1 MWHSSIIQSSCVLL
15 SHNHAD
21 GSGTVNFD
29 KDFNYL
35 LEKHVKS
42 VENFGNR
49 SVQGVDVEGVLK
61 GITVIYEHAEVGEK
75 TIGDHYEEPLTIPKV
90 FSNKTGSTKDY
101 DFKPELKMTEGV
113 EKSVTKY
120 NEWSTKGMLSA
131 KYQGSGGQLG
141 FDYRRGRSTTNKQ
154 SLATQITDSF
164 EGTISVN
171 HGEECAVSL
180 INELILYR
188 CELQNARWSFRQDTK
203 VECKVYL
210 TNGDKETK
218 KYKLCNVLK
227 ERRVDGN
234 EYSFK
239 MNGTYEWVYMQRR
252 IKCESTS

>member
-1 MWHSSIIQSSCVLL
+1 MHIIIT
-15 SHNHAD
+15 HAD

-29 KDFNYL
+29 KDFKCL
-35 LEKHVKS
+35 LKKHTKS
-42 VENFGNR
+42 VEDFGDR
-49 SVQGVDVEGVLK
+49 SVQRVEVEGIPK
-61 GITVIYEHAEVGEK
+61 GVTLRDEHAQVGEK
-75 TIGDHYEEPLTIPKV
+75 TIGDRYEESLTVPKV
-90 FSNKTGSTKDY
+90 FSNKTGSTEEVYK
-101 DFKPELKMTEGV
+101 FKPELTMTEGV
-113 EKSVTKY
+113 EKIVTKY
-120 NEWSTKGMLSA
+120 SEWNIKGMLSA

-154 SLATQITDSF
+154 SLTTQITDSF
-164 EGTISVN
+164 EGTIRVPP
-171 HGEECAVSL
+171 GKECGASL
-180 INELILYR
+180 INELILYQ

-234 EYSFK
+234 EYCFK
-239 MNGTYEWVYMQRR
+239 MSGTYEWVYMQRR